1 MRVNIIENADTKE
14 IFAEIH
20 CREITAEVNR
30 LKAHIENYA
39 VRIKGEYEKE
49 AVYVD
54 LKDILYFESVDSK
67 TFIYT
72 KERVLTAEL
81 RLYEIEKRLSEKKG
95 FSLAETLIAV
105 MIVLLVSIVVAA
117 GMPAAKD
124 AYYKVIFGN
133 SITASSSPFIHK
145 LIIRFVN
152 LKMMLCQ
159 IIARA

>member
-81 RLYEIEKRLSEKKG
+81 KLYEIEKKLSEKNFFRCSKSVVVNIG
-95 FSLAETLIAV
+95 K
-105 MIVLLVSIVVAA
+105 IV
-117 GMPAAKD
+117 
-124 AYYKVIFGN
+124 
-133 SITASSSPFIHK
+133 
-145 LIIRFVN
+145 R
-152 LKMMLCQ
+152 LKPEISRN
-159 IIARA
+159 IIATLDNGEAVVISRRYVSELKRIIGAED

>member
-20 CREITAEVNR
+20 CREITGEVNR

-49 AVYVD
+49 AFYVD

-81 RLYEIEKRLSEKKG
+81 KLYEIEKKLSEKNFFRCSKSVVVNIG
-95 FSLAETLIAV
+95 K
-105 MIVLLVSIVVAA
+105 IV
-117 GMPAAKD
+117 
-124 AYYKVIFGN
+124 
-133 SITASSSPFIHK
+133 
-145 LIIRFVN
+145 R
-152 LKMMLCQ
+152 LKPEISRN
-159 IIARA
+159 IIATLDNGEAVVISRRYVSELKRIIGAED

>member
-81 RLYEIEKRLSEKKG
+81 RLYEIEKKLREKNFFRCSKSVVVNIGKIVRLKPEISR
-95 FSLAETLIAV
+95 
-105 MIVLLVSIVVAA
+105 
-117 GMPAAKD
+117 
-124 AYYKVIFGN
+124 N
-133 SITASSSPFIHK
+133 
-145 LIIRFVN
+145 
-152 LKMMLCQ
+152 
-159 IIARA
+159 IIATLDNGEAVVISRRYVSELKRIIGAED

>member
-1 MRVNIIENADTKE
+1 MQVNIIENADTKE

-81 RLYEIEKRLSEKKG
+81 RLYEIEKRLSEKNFFRCSKSVVVNIG
-95 FSLAETLIAV
+95 K
-105 MIVLLVSIVVAA
+105 IV
-117 GMPAAKD
+117 
-124 AYYKVIFGN
+124 
-133 SITASSSPFIHK
+133 
-145 LIIRFVN
+145 R
-152 LKMMLCQ
+152 LKPEISRN
-159 IIARA
+159 IIATLDNGEAVIISRRYVSELKRIIGAED

>member
-72 KERVLTAEL
+72 KERMLTAEL
-81 RLYEIEKRLSEKKG
+81 RLYEIEKRLSEKNFFRCSK
-95 FSLAETLIAV
+95 S
-105 MIVLLVSIVVAA
+105 VV
-117 GMPAAKD
+117 
-124 AYYKVIFGN
+124 
-133 SITASSSPFIHK
+133 
-145 LIIRFVN
+145 VN
-152 LKMMLCQ
+152 LGKIVKLKPEISRN
-159 IIARA
+159 IIATLDNGEAVVISRRYVSELKRIIGAED

>member
-81 RLYEIEKRLSEKKG
+81 RLYEIEKRLSEKNFFRCSKSVVVNIG
-95 FSLAETLIAV
+95 K
-105 MIVLLVSIVVAA
+105 IV
-117 GMPAAKD
+117 
-124 AYYKVIFGN
+124 
-133 SITASSSPFIHK
+133 
-145 LIIRFVN
+145 R
-152 LKMMLCQ
+152 LKPEISRN
-159 IIARA
+159 IIATLDNGEAVVISRRYVSELKRIIGAED

>member
-20 CREITAEVNR
+20 CSEITAEVNR

-49 AVYVD
+49 AFYVD

-81 RLYEIEKRLSEKKG
+81 RLYEIEKKLSEKNFFRCSKSVVVNIG
-95 FSLAETLIAV
+95 K
-105 MIVLLVSIVVAA
+105 IV
-117 GMPAAKD
+117 
-124 AYYKVIFGN
+124 
-133 SITASSSPFIHK
+133 
-145 LIIRFVN
+145 R
-152 LKMMLCQ
+152 LKPEISRN
-159 IIARA
+159 IIATLDNGEAVVISRRYVSELKRIIGAED

>member
-49 AVYVD
+49 AFYVD

-81 RLYEIEKRLSEKKG
+81 RLYEIEKRLSEKNFFRCSKSVVVNIG
-95 FSLAETLIAV
+95 K
-105 MIVLLVSIVVAA
+105 IV
-117 GMPAAKD
+117 
-124 AYYKVIFGN
+124 
-133 SITASSSPFIHK
+133 
-145 LIIRFVN
+145 R
-152 LKMMLCQ
+152 LKPEISRN
-159 IIARA
+159 IIATLDNGEAVVISRRYVSELKRIIGAED

>member
-30 LKAHIENYA
+30 LKAYIENYA

-81 RLYEIEKRLSEKKG
+81 RLYEIEKKLSEKNFFRCSKSVVVNIG
-95 FSLAETLIAV
+95 K
-105 MIVLLVSIVVAA
+105 IV
-117 GMPAAKD
+117 
-124 AYYKVIFGN
+124 
-133 SITASSSPFIHK
+133 
-145 LIIRFVN
+145 R
-152 LKMMLCQ
+152 LKPEISRN
-159 IIARA
+159 IIATLDNGEAVVISRRYVSELKRIIGAED

>member
-20 CREITAEVNR
+20 CKEVTAEVNR

-39 VRIKGEYEKE
+39 LRIKGEYEKE

-81 RLYEIEKRLSEKKG
+81 KLYEIEKKLSEKNFFRCSKSVVVNIG
-95 FSLAETLIAV
+95 K
-105 MIVLLVSIVVAA
+105 IV
-117 GMPAAKD
+117 
-124 AYYKVIFGN
+124 
-133 SITASSSPFIHK
+133 
-145 LIIRFVN
+145 R
-152 LKMMLCQ
+152 LKPEISRN
-159 IIARA
+159 IIATLDNGEAVVISRRYVSELKRIIGVED

>member
-30 LKAHIENYA
+30 LKTHIENYA

-81 RLYEIEKRLSEKKG
+81 RLYEIEKRLSEKNFFRCSK
-95 FSLAETLIAV
+95 S
-105 MIVLLVSIVVAA
+105 VV
-117 GMPAAKD
+117 
-124 AYYKVIFGN
+124 
-133 SITASSSPFIHK
+133 
-145 LIIRFVN
+145 VN
-152 LKMMLCQ
+152 LGKIVKLKPEISRN
-159 IIARA
+159 IIATLDNGEAVVISRRYVSELKRIIGAED

>member
-49 AVYVD
+49 AFYVD

-81 RLYEIEKRLSEKKG
+81 RLYEIEKRLSEKNFFRCSK
-95 FSLAETLIAV
+95 S
-105 MIVLLVSIVVAA
+105 VV
-117 GMPAAKD
+117 
-124 AYYKVIFGN
+124 
-133 SITASSSPFIHK
+133 
-145 LIIRFVN
+145 VN
-152 LKMMLCQ
+152 LGKIVKLKPEISRN
-159 IIARA
+159 IIATLDNGEAVVISRRYVSELKRIIGAED

>member
-81 RLYEIEKRLSEKKG
+81 RLYEIEKRLSEKNFFRCSK
-95 FSLAETLIAV
+95 S
-105 MIVLLVSIVVAA
+105 VV
-117 GMPAAKD
+117 
-124 AYYKVIFGN
+124 
-133 SITASSSPFIHK
+133 
-145 LIIRFVN
+145 VN
-152 LKMMLCQ
+152 LGKIVKLKPEISRN
-159 IIARA
+159 IIATLDNGEAVVISRRYVSELKRIIGAED

>member
-14 IFAEIH
+14 IFTEIH

-81 RLYEIEKRLSEKKG
+81 RLYEIEKRLSEKNFFRCSK
-95 FSLAETLIAV
+95 S
-105 MIVLLVSIVVAA
+105 VV
-117 GMPAAKD
+117 
-124 AYYKVIFGN
+124 
-133 SITASSSPFIHK
+133 
-145 LIIRFVN
+145 VN
-152 LKMMLCQ
+152 LGKIVKLKPEISRN
-159 IIARA
+159 IIATLDNGEAVVISRRYVSELKRIIGAED

>member
-1 MRVNIIENADTKE
+1 MRVNIIENEDTKE

-20 CREITAEVNR
+20 CKEIPAEVNR

-81 RLYEIEKRLSEKKG
+81 KLYEIEKKLSEKNFFRCSK
-95 FSLAETLIAV
+95 S
-105 MIVLLVSIVVAA
+105 VV
-117 GMPAAKD
+117 
-124 AYYKVIFGN
+124 
-133 SITASSSPFIHK
+133 
-145 LIIRFVN
+145 VN
-152 LKMMLCQ
+152 LGKIIKLKPEISRN
-159 IIARA
+159 IIATLDNGEAVVISRRYVSELKRIIGAED

>member
-1 MRVNIIENADTKE
+1 MRVNIIENEDTKE

-20 CREITAEVNR
+20 CKEITAEVNR

-81 RLYEIEKRLSEKKG
+81 RLYEIEKRLSEKNFFRCSK
-95 FSLAETLIAV
+95 S
-105 MIVLLVSIVVAA
+105 VV
-117 GMPAAKD
+117 
-124 AYYKVIFGN
+124 
-133 SITASSSPFIHK
+133 
-145 LIIRFVN
+145 VN
-152 LKMMLCQ
+152 LGKIIKLKPEISRN
-159 IIARA
+159 IIATLDNGEAVVISRRYVSELKRIIGAED

>member
-81 RLYEIEKRLSEKKG
+81 RLYEIEKKLSEKNFFRCSKSVVVNIG
-95 FSLAETLIAV
+95 K
-105 MIVLLVSIVVAA
+105 IV
-117 GMPAAKD
+117 
-124 AYYKVIFGN
+124 
-133 SITASSSPFIHK
+133 
-145 LIIRFVN
+145 R
-152 LKMMLCQ
+152 LKPEISRN
-159 IIARA
+159 IIATLDNGEAVVISRRYVSELKRIIGAED

>member
-30 LKAHIENYA
+30 IKAHIENYA

-72 KERVLTAEL
+72 KDRVLTAEL
-81 RLYEIEKRLSEKKG
+81 RLYEIEKRLSEKNFFRCSK
-95 FSLAETLIAV
+95 S
-105 MIVLLVSIVVAA
+105 VV
-117 GMPAAKD
+117 
-124 AYYKVIFGN
+124 
-133 SITASSSPFIHK
+133 
-145 LIIRFVN
+145 VN
-152 LKMMLCQ
+152 LGKIVKLKPEISRN
-159 IIARA
+159 IIATLDNGEAVVISRRYVSELKRIIGAED

>member
-1 MRVNIIENADTKE
+1 MQVNIIENADTKE

-49 AVYVD
+49 AFYVD

-81 RLYEIEKRLSEKKG
+81 KLYEIEKKLSEKNFFRCSKSVVVNIG
-95 FSLAETLIAV
+95 K
-105 MIVLLVSIVVAA
+105 IV
-117 GMPAAKD
+117 
-124 AYYKVIFGN
+124 
-133 SITASSSPFIHK
+133 
-145 LIIRFVN
+145 R
-152 LKMMLCQ
+152 LKPEISRN
-159 IIARA
+159 IIATLDNGEAVVISRRYVSELKRIIGAED

>member
-20 CREITAEVNR
+20 CKEITAEVNR

-72 KERVLTAEL
+72 KDRVLTAEL
-81 RLYEIEKRLSEKKG
+81 RLYEIEKRLSEKNFFRCSK
-95 FSLAETLIAV
+95 S
-105 MIVLLVSIVVAA
+105 VV
-117 GMPAAKD
+117 
-124 AYYKVIFGN
+124 
-133 SITASSSPFIHK
+133 
-145 LIIRFVN
+145 VN
-152 LKMMLCQ
+152 LGKIVKLKPEISRN
-159 IIARA
+159 IIATLDNGEAVVISRRYVSELKRIIGAED

>member
-72 KERVLTAEL
+72 KDRVLTAEL
-81 RLYEIEKRLSEKKG
+81 RLYEIEKRLSEKNFFRCSK
-95 FSLAETLIAV
+95 S
-105 MIVLLVSIVVAA
+105 VV
-117 GMPAAKD
+117 
-124 AYYKVIFGN
+124 
-133 SITASSSPFIHK
+133 
-145 LIIRFVN
+145 VN
-152 LKMMLCQ
+152 LGKIVKLKPEISRN
-159 IIARA
+159 IIATLDNGEAVVISRRYVSELKRIIGAED

>member
-81 RLYEIEKRLSEKKG
+81 RLYEIEKRLSEKNFFRCSKSVVVNIG
-95 FSLAETLIAV
+95 K
-105 MIVLLVSIVVAA
+105 IV
-117 GMPAAKD
+117 
-124 AYYKVIFGN
+124 
-133 SITASSSPFIHK
+133 
-145 LIIRFVN
+145 R
-152 LKMMLCQ
+152 LKPEISRN
-159 IIARA
+159 IIATLDNGEAVVISRRYVSELKRIIGEED

>member
-1 MRVNIIENADTKE
+1 MRVNIIENEDTKE

-20 CREITAEVNR
+20 CKEITAEVNR

-54 LKDILYFESVDSK
+54 LNDILYFESVDRK

-81 RLYEIEKRLSEKKG
+81 RLYEIEKRLSEKNFFRCSK
-95 FSLAETLIAV
+95 S
-105 MIVLLVSIVVAA
+105 VV
-117 GMPAAKD
+117 
-124 AYYKVIFGN
+124 
-133 SITASSSPFIHK
+133 
-145 LIIRFVN
+145 VN
-152 LKMMLCQ
+152 LGKIVKLKPEISRN
-159 IIARA
+159 IIATLDNGEAVVISRRYVSELKRIIGAED

>member
-81 RLYEIEKRLSEKKG
+81 RLYEIEKRLSEKNFFRCSKSVVVNIG
-95 FSLAETLIAV
+95 K
-105 MIVLLVSIVVAA
+105 IV
-117 GMPAAKD
+117 
-124 AYYKVIFGN
+124 
-133 SITASSSPFIHK
+133 
-145 LIIRFVN
+145 R
-152 LKMMLCQ
+152 LKPEISRN
-159 IIARA
+159 IIATLDNGEAVVISRRYVSELKKIIGAED

>member
-20 CREITAEVNR
+20 CKEITAEVNR

-81 RLYEIEKRLSEKKG
+81 RLYEIEKRLSEKNFFRCSK
-95 FSLAETLIAV
+95 S
-105 MIVLLVSIVVAA
+105 VV
-117 GMPAAKD
+117 
-124 AYYKVIFGN
+124 
-133 SITASSSPFIHK
+133 
-145 LIIRFVN
+145 VN
-152 LKMMLCQ
+152 LGKIVKLKPEISRN
-159 IIARA
+159 IIATLDNGEAVVISRRYVSELKRIIGAED

>member
-1 MRVNIIENADTKE
+1 MRDNIIENEDTKE

-20 CREITAEVNR
+20 CKEITAEVNR

-72 KERVLTAEL
+72 KDRVLTAEL
-81 RLYEIEKRLSEKKG
+81 RLYEIEKRLSEKNFFRCSK
-95 FSLAETLIAV
+95 S
-105 MIVLLVSIVVAA
+105 VV
-117 GMPAAKD
+117 
-124 AYYKVIFGN
+124 
-133 SITASSSPFIHK
+133 
-145 LIIRFVN
+145 VN
-152 LKMMLCQ
+152 LGKIVKLKPEISRN
-159 IIARA
+159 IIATLDNGEAVVISRRYVSELKRIIGAED

>member
-72 KERVLTAEL
+72 KDRVLIAEL
-81 RLYEIEKRLSEKKG
+81 RLYEIEKRMSEKNFFRCSK
-95 FSLAETLIAV
+95 S
-105 MIVLLVSIVVAA
+105 VV
-117 GMPAAKD
+117 
-124 AYYKVIFGN
+124 
-133 SITASSSPFIHK
+133 
-145 LIIRFVN
+145 VN
-152 LKMMLCQ
+152 LGKIVKLKPEISRN
-159 IIARA
+159 IIATLDNGEAVVISRRYVSELKRIIGVED

>member
-20 CREITAEVNR
+20 CREITEEVNR

-49 AVYVD
+49 AFYVD

-81 RLYEIEKRLSEKKG
+81 KLYEIEKKLSEKNFFRCSKSVVVNIG
-95 FSLAETLIAV
+95 K
-105 MIVLLVSIVVAA
+105 IV
-117 GMPAAKD
+117 
-124 AYYKVIFGN
+124 
-133 SITASSSPFIHK
+133 
-145 LIIRFVN
+145 R
-152 LKMMLCQ
+152 LKPEISRN
-159 IIARA
+159 IIATLDNGEAVVISRRYVSELKRIIGAED

>member
-49 AVYVD
+49 AFYVD

-81 RLYEIEKRLSEKKG
+81 KLYEIEKKLSEKNFFRCSKSVVVNIG
-95 FSLAETLIAV
+95 K
-105 MIVLLVSIVVAA
+105 IV
-117 GMPAAKD
+117 
-124 AYYKVIFGN
+124 
-133 SITASSSPFIHK
+133 
-145 LIIRFVN
+145 R
-152 LKMMLCQ
+152 LKPEISRN
-159 IIARA
+159 IIATLDNGEAVVISRRYVSELKRIIGAED

>member
-81 RLYEIEKRLSEKKG
+81 RLYEIEKRLSEKNFFRCSKSVVVNIG
-95 FSLAETLIAV
+95 K
-105 MIVLLVSIVVAA
+105 IV
-117 GMPAAKD
+117 
-124 AYYKVIFGN
+124 
-133 SITASSSPFIHK
+133 
-145 LIIRFVN
+145 R
-152 LKMMLCQ
+152 LKPEISRN
-159 IIARA
+159 IIATLDNGEAVVISRRYVSELKRMIGAED

>member
-49 AVYVD
+49 AFYVD

-81 RLYEIEKRLSEKKG
+81 KLYEIEKKLSEKNFFRCSKSVVVNIG
-95 FSLAETLIAV
+95 K
-105 MIVLLVSIVVAA
+105 IV
-117 GMPAAKD
+117 
-124 AYYKVIFGN
+124 
-133 SITASSSPFIHK
+133 
-145 LIIRFVN
+145 R
-152 LKMMLCQ
+152 LKPEISRN
-159 IIARA
+159 IIATLDNGEAVVISRRYVSELKKIIGAED